1 MVFQC
6 FQYLYIVIYVYIY
19 IYIHLYSYK
28 YLYINIFM
36 YIYIYLYICIY
47 KYIYIY
53 IYIYLNRRVARIFL
67 GQESFLGIRALRQT
81 FTCSTRKKIS
91 AQAKNRRVFCLE
103 TLKNFILN
111 DKFYLKMTKRKVF
124 FIQIRALFCNFQ
136 KRAGETSPPLP
147 PLVTLLYMIL
157 QYDINRDATK
167 ISVLSLGKSLK

>member
-47 KYIYIY
+47 IY
-53 IYIYLNRRVARIFL
+53 IYIYLNRRVTRIFL

-91 AQAKNRRVFCLE
+91 AQGKNRRVFCLE

-111 DKFYLKMTKRKVF
+111 DKFYLKMTTIRAF
-124 FIQIRALFCNFQ
+124 FLEIRALFSNFQ
-136 KRAGETSPPLP
+136 KRAGETPPL
-147 PLVTLLYMIL
+147 IL
-157 QYDINRDATK
+157 
-167 ISVLSLGKSLK
+167 